1 MKIAEFRAFCPH
13 EIGDALIVRIIDKTC
28 KIPYLSTQDD
38 FCTITNIMCLH
49 SLKDQTVQFMYELD
63 GSEKYVLYMKID
75 ANEYLY
81 GADGRGQ
88 ISQIISTVEKGK
100 SARQL

>member
-13 EIGDALIVRIIDKTC
+13 EIGDALIVRRTDKTC

-63 GSEKYVLYMKID
+63 GSEKYVLYMKIGE
-75 ANEYLY
+75 NEYLHE
-81 GADGRGQ
+81 ADGSGR
-88 ISQIISTVEKGK
+88 ISQIISTVEKEK
-100 SARQL
+100 SMRRL